1 MLRYWIIDIV
11 GSFLL
16 YFFIGL
22 GVYHF
27 WYKDKSS
34 VDKKPEKDYTEQR
47 QEKTYNRDSF
57 EYKHKDS
64 FYFEKEK

>member
-11 GSFLL
+11 GSLVL
-16 YFFIGL
+16 YFLIGL

-27 WYKDKSS
+27 WWKDKAS
-34 VDKKPEKDYTEQR
+34 VDKTPEKDYTEQR

-57 EYKHKDS
+57 EHKSKDT
-64 FYFEKEK
+64 FYFEKEI